1 METKK
6 SPKANL
12 ESKRGS
18 FLLIGLLLATV
29 VTYFVIN
36 LKNEN
41 VKTNSIDFAT
51 SSAID
56 EEQTVITKET
66 PIRKEEIKKVNIS
79 EIEIVDNKTKITT
92 IFEFPEEEQP
102 IEFDIEDFEFPDE
115 EIEDGGKIFDWAET
129 AAVFPGG
136 EIALRTFIANNVKYP
151 EMAINNEVEGTVYL
165 RFVVTKTGKVGEVQ
179 VLKSVD
185 PILDQEAI
193 RVVKKLPDFKPA
205 FHNGRPVNCWFS
217 LPIVFELK

>member
-18 FLLIGLLLATV
+18 LMLFGILIAAV
-29 VTYFVIN
+29 VVYFVIN
-36 LKNEN
+36 FKNEN
-41 VKTNSIDFAT
+41 VKTDVIDFTA
-51 SSAID
+51 SKVVD
-56 EEQTVITKET
+56 EEQAVITKEE
-66 PIRKEEIKKVNIS
+66 PIKKEVIKKVDIS
-79 EIEIVDNKTKITT
+79 EIEIVDNNKKIAT
-92 IFEFPEEEQP
+92 IFEFPTVDDP
-102 IEFDIEDFEFPDE
+102 IDFTVENIENPTEV
-115 EIEDGGKIFDWAET
+115 IENEGEIFDWAET

-136 EIALRTFIANNVKYP
+136 EIALRTFISNNVKYP
-151 EMAINNEVEGTVYL
+151 EIAVNNEVEGTVYL
-165 RFVVTKTGKVGEVQ
+165 RFVVTKTGKVGEIQ
-179 VLKSVD
+179 ILKSAD

-205 FHNGRPVNCWFS
+205 YHNGRPVNCWFS